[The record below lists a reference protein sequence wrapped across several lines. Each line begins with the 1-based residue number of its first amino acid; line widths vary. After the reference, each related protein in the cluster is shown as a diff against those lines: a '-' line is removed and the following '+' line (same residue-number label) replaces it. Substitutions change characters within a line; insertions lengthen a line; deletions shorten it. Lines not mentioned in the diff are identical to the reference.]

1 MGISTLLRL
10 LLSSILLIS
19 TSIVIANEMAITA
32 DSKAGKIRS
41 VICIGC
47 HGLNGE
53 GKEAVNGQP
62 AFPRIAGQL
71 QSYLIKSVSDYKN
84 NSRNDPMMGA
94 IAKGLSDIDIANL
107 AAYYSSQ
114 K

>member
-1 MGISTLLRL
+1 MGISTLLRWVAACA
-10 LLSSILLIS
+10 LLIS
-19 TSIVIANEMAITA
+19 TSLAAA
-32 DSKAGKIRS
+32 DETTTTVDPEAGKIRS
-41 VICIGC
+41 VICVGC

-53 GKEAVNGQP
+53 GKEAANGQP

-71 QSYLIKSVSDYKN
+71 QSYLIKSVNDYK
-84 NSRNDPMMGA
+84 SDFRNDPMMGA

-107 AAYYSSQ
+107 AAFYSSQ